1 MSGPFT
7 RTGSWQL
14 AWQRL
19 VDNRAALVAA
29 IILGLLSLAV
39 IVGPWLSPYTLDETD
54 WDLIAVAPDLVSG
67 HWFGT
72 DALGRDILV
81 RSLEGGRI
89 SLLVGVVA
97 TLVSLVVGV
106 SWGAIAGYIG
116 GRVDSIMMRT
126 VDVLYA
132 MPFMFFVILLMVM
145 FERNILLIF
154 VAIGAINWLDMA
166 RIVRGQT
173 ISLKNRDFVAAA
185 RCMGASTPAI
195 LLRHILPNLLGIV
208 VVYVTLTIP
217 QAILVESFLS
227 FLGLGVQEPM
237 TLWGALVNEGVREM
251 EGAPWMLLFPATL
264 LALTLFCF
272 NFLGDGLRDALDPRE
287 RL

>member
-1 MSGPFT
+1 MSAVHA
-7 RTGSWQL
+7 GSWQL

-19 VDNRAALVAA
+19 ARNRAALLATV
-29 IILGLLSLAV
+29 ILSALSLLV
-39 IVGPWLSPYTLDETD
+39 IVGPWLSPFALDETD
-54 WDLIAVAPDLVSG
+54 WELIAVAPDFASG

-81 RSLEGGRI
+81 RSLEGGRV
-89 SLLVGVVA
+89 SLMVGIVA

-106 SWGAIAGYIG
+106 CWGAVAGYVG

-173 ISLKNRDFVAAA
+173 ISLRNQEFVIAAQ
-185 RCMGASTPAI
+185 CMGAGTVAI
-195 LLRHILPNLLGIV
+195 LWRHILPNLLGVV

-237 TLWGALVNEGVREM
+237 TSWGALVNEGAREM
-251 EGAPWMLLFPATL
+251 EESPWMLLFPATL

-287 RL
+287 QL

>member
-173 ISLKNRDFVAAA
+173 ISLKNRDFVSAA

-195 LLRHILPNLLGIV
+195 
-208 VVYVTLTIP
+208 
-217 QAILVESFLS
+217 
-227 FLGLGVQEPM
+227 
-237 TLWGALVNEGVREM
+237 
-251 EGAPWMLLFPATL
+251 
-264 LALTLFCF
+264 
-272 NFLGDGLRDALDPRE
+272 
-287 RL
+287 

>member
-173 ISLKNRDFVAAA
+173 ISLKTRDFVAAA

-237 TLWGALVNEGVREM
+237 TSGGALVNEGVREM